1 MVYVLYIAVT
11 SSEPSPALLN
21 WQVIHRKMPW
31 SLVLLL
37 GGGFAIAKACTVSGL
52 SALIGHQLEVLG
64 HLPGWVMVT
73 VLSLMTAAVTEVS
86 TICFT

>member
-1 MVYVLYIAVT
+1 MGKTFAVYLDKYYLNDLSFYIAVT
-11 SSEPSPALLN
+11 SSQPSPALLN

-52 SALIGHQLEVLG
+52 SALIGHQLEGSSINDVIELLKLG
-64 HLPGWVMVT
+64 
-73 VLSLMTAAVTEVS
+73 
-86 TICFT
+86 

>member
-1 MVYVLYIAVT
+1 
-11 SSEPSPALLN
+11 
-21 WQVIHRKMPW
+21 MPW

-73 VLSLMTAAVTEVS
+73 VLSIMTASVTEVRKVHIIHRDDG
-86 TICFT
+86 TKGAG